1 VIGYIGVIGF
11 IEKVDEKG
19 LSVMLL
25 VMFFVDDD
33 SDICFLL

>member
-1 VIGYIGVIGF
+1 MIGYIGVIGV

-33 SDICFLL
+33 SDIFFLL